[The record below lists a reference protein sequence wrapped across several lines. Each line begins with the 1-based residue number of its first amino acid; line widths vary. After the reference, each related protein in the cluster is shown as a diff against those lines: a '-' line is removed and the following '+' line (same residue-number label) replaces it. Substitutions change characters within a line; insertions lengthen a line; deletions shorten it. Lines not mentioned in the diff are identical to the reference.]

1 MPLRLAVLNPG
12 AAKSVI
18 DTNPD
23 IKNWVIGGH
32 SLGGSMASNFAYN
45 NQDIISG
52 LVFLAS
58 YPAGSNDLSD
68 SKIKVIS
75 ITGSRDGILNTES
88 LSSTI
93 TLLPPDT
100 MFVNIEGGNHS
111 QFGDYG
117 LQSGDNPA
125 DINKEDQHAAV
136 TENILDLLKSFDQD
150 KLK

>member
-1 MPLRLAVLNPG
+1 M
-12 AAKSVI
+12 
-18 DTNPD
+18 
-23 IKNWVIGGH
+23 
-32 SLGGSMASNFAYN
+32 
-45 NQDIISG
+45 
-52 LVFLAS
+52 
-58 YPAGSNDLSD
+58 
-68 SKIKVIS
+68 
-75 ITGSRDGILNTES
+75 
-88 LSSTI
+88 

-125 DINKEDQHAAV
+125 EINKEDQHAAI